1 MDLKDAYFH
10 VPIHQDLKPFLRHQ
24 IGDQIWEY
32 QGGCFGLN
40 VMPHIFMSIM
50 KTFEKKWRQK
60 GIQVYIYLDD
70 ILVIAPSKVTLASH
84 MKRVVQDLLLG
95 GFKINLKKSQ
105 LEASQLVEHLGF
117 QINFKEGKLQLP
129 SQKVKG
135 LRKELGKFVTKSFM
149 TKRQVSA
156 ILGQIRS
163 NLIAMPFLRA
173 FTSLLVKFLRER
185 NQDPWDSKHQIS
197 KDIKDQLK
205 EIKKHLENWSGRHFH
220 QKPTRFLHSDSS
232 TLGWGGL
239 DITTGKFVQEY
250 WREKSS
256 LHINIKE
263 MIAAINTVRS
273 LSQKGETVSLTET
286 TSDILLSAQGGE
298 TKPLQQVVATPL
310 QLVNK
315 SRHYPSSNLGTLR
328 KMLSRPHLKVGTGQG
343 RLYLR
348 PQSVQR
354 PSKIFQDT
362 HNIGDRLVCF
372 PRQQTIEQV
381 CLPVAPLASLRG
393 GCSTMSSGQYGRFIC
408 KPPLVNHLKISPKI
422 KTVPKC
428 PSFNGAPLLG
438 FSHMVAPINKMKV
451 PNTPCLRI
459 NPYMGMFKKG

>member
-1 MDLKDAYFH
+1 
-10 VPIHQDLKPFLRHQ
+10 
-24 IGDQIWEY
+24 
-32 QGGCFGLN
+32 
-40 VMPHIFMSIM
+40 
-50 KTFEKKWRQK
+50 
-60 GIQVYIYLDD
+60 
-70 ILVIAPSKVTLASH
+70 

-135 LRKELGKFVTKSFM
+135 IRNELGKFVTKSFM

-163 NLIAMPFLRA
+163 NKIAKPFLRA

-232 TLGWGGL
+232 TLGWEGGFRHNHRKICSRIL
-239 DITTGKFVQEY
+239 EGKVLPTHKYQRNDCCNKHSKKPLPKRRDSIFNCRQP
-250 WREKSS
+250 
-256 LHINIKE
+256 
-263 MIAAINTVRS
+263 
-273 LSQKGETVSLTET
+273 G
-286 TSDILLSAQGGE
+286 DILLSAQGGGE

-315 SRHYPSSNLGTLR
+315 SRHYSSSNLGTLR

-354 PSKIFQDT
+354 PSKVFQDT

-393 GCSTMSSGQYGRFIC
+393 GCSTMSSGQYGRFIFLN
-408 KPPLVNHLKISPKI
+408 PPWSIISKFLPRLRQYPN
-422 KTVPKC
+422 VQV
-428 PSFNGAPLLG
+428 L
-438 FSHMVAPINKMKV
+438 MVLPYWDSVIWWPQLIKMKV

-459 NPYMGMFKKG
+459 TPYMGMFKNCWGESMTPGGT

>member
-1 MDLKDAYFH
+1 MDQVEKILTDYQESGSIKVVKDSKTLHLIPWFLISKPDLGGGVKWRLIADCGELNQHFIPSPFKLDHLQQIFPNLRKGDWGAKVDLKDAYFH

-185 NQDPWDSKHQIS
+185 NQDPWDSKRQIS

-232 TLGWGGL
+232 TLGWGG
-239 DITTGKFVQEY
+239 
-250 WREKSS
+250 
-256 LHINIKE
+256 
-263 MIAAINTVRS
+263 
-273 LSQKGETVSLTET
+273 
-286 TSDILLSAQGGE
+286 
-298 TKPLQQVVATPL
+298 
-310 QLVNK
+310 
-315 SRHYPSSNLGTLR
+315 
-328 KMLSRPHLKVGTGQG
+328 
-343 RLYLR
+343 
-348 PQSVQR
+348 
-354 PSKIFQDT
+354 
-362 HNIGDRLVCF
+362 
-372 PRQQTIEQV
+372 
-381 CLPVAPLASLRG
+381 
-393 GCSTMSSGQYGRFIC
+393 
-408 KPPLVNHLKISPKI
+408 
-422 KTVPKC
+422 
-428 PSFNGAPLLG
+428 
-438 FSHMVAPINKMKV
+438 
-451 PNTPCLRI
+451 
-459 NPYMGMFKKG
+459 